1 MNDYNTHVFQSH
13 QSKISSG
20 PQNIKVSAPSTV
32 KAMNKGLFVTQRV
45 PLETN
50 LSPPPPKHSRKIVKQ
65 NLSANKN

>member
-20 PQNIKVSAPSTV
+20 APQNIKTAPMTV
-32 KAMNKGLFVTQRV
+32 KAMNKGLFVTQKV

>member
-1 MNDYNTHVFQSH
+1 MNDYNTVVF
-13 QSKISSG
+13 QSKISSAG
-20 PQNIKVSAPSTV
+20 NTQNLKVSAPSTV
-32 KAMNKGLFVTQRV
+32 KAMNKGLFVTQKS